1 MPGWDGL
8 QEIIYTLKQNK
19 LRTFLTA
26 FGVFWGIFMLI
37 ILLGAGQGMRNGAE
51 AGFSSDVRDSLWI
64 SPHNTSIPYRGQ
76 DRGRQIQFTEA
87 DIRALQRELPS
98 VGLISAENPVGSFR
112 RSDTRVSFQNRS
124 DSFGVFGVAD
134 DYFQIKRY
142 QDYTAGRRLSNLDNR
157 ESRKVAVIGTR
168 VAERLFPSE
177 IDPVGEHV
185 VVNGVTFRVVGVF
198 YDSGWEGRMSERV
211 YIPMTTFQRTFG
223 VGERISVIALQ
234 PKPGFDAFQLEDDA
248 ANLLRERHRI
258 APDDRRAIS
267 VFNMAR
273 QSAQTEAMFSAING
287 FIWFVGL
294 GTLMAGI
301 VGISNI
307 MIITVKERTREIG
320 VRKALGATPN
330 SIVGTLLL
338 ESILVTAV
346 AGYAGLV
353 CGVALL
359 ELVSYSLDQAGL
371 QLAYFQQP
379 EVDFGIALTAMG
391 LLIAVGALAG
401 LIPAWQAARISPI
414 EAMRAE

>member
-8 QEIIYTLKQNK
+8 QEIAYTLKQNK

-51 AGFSSDVRDSLWI
+51 AGFSSDVRDSIWI
-64 SPHNTSIPYRGQ
+64 NPHNTSIPYRGL

-87 DIRALQRELPS
+87 DMRALKRELPS

-112 RSDTRVSFQNRS
+112 RSDTLVSYQNRS
-124 DSFGVFGVAD
+124 SSFGVFGVAD
-134 DYFQIKRY
+134 DYFQIKLY
-142 QDYTAGRRLSNLDNR
+142 QDYTAGRRLNALDNR
-157 ESRKVAVIGTR
+157 QSRKVAVIGTR
-168 VAERLFPSE
+168 VVERLFPSGV
-177 IDPVGEHV
+177 DPVGEHV

-211 YIPMTTFQRTFG
+211 YIPLSTFQRTFG
-223 VGERISVIALQ
+223 VGERISLIALQ
-234 PKPGFDAFQLEDDA
+234 PKPGYDPFQLEEDA
-248 ANLLRERHRI
+248 VRLLKERHTI
-258 APDDRRAIS
+258 SPDDRRAIRAYN
-267 VFNMAR
+267 VAR

-338 ESILVTAV
+338 ESVLVTTV

-359 ELVSYSLDQAGL
+359 ELVNYSLEQAGL
-371 QLAYFQQP
+371 QLAYFQRP
-379 EVDFGIALTAMG
+379 EVDFSIALTAMG

-401 LIPAWQAARISPI
+401 LVPAWQAARISPI